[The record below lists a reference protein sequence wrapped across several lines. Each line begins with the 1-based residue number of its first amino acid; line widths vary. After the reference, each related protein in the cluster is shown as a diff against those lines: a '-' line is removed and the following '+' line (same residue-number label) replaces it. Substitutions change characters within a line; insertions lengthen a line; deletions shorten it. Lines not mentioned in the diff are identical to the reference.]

1 MFGRKKEQQIPEGCY
16 LIAGLGN
23 PGRQY
28 EATRHNIGFEVIDY
42 ISTEFGIKVN
52 KIKHKALIG
61 EGTLGGQRVILAK
74 PQTFMNLSGESVRE
88 IVDYYKIPPERVIV
102 VYDDISLPTGSIRIR
117 AKGSAGGHNG
127 MKSIIYQLQTD
138 EFARLRIGVGSP
150 PHEDYDL
157 ADYVLGHFGSDE
169 AEEIIDAVKTAP
181 DALICMMCDG
191 VDRAGA
197 TYNRGSGKS
206 GK

>member
-1 MFGRKKEQQIPEGCY
+1 MFGRKKAEAAMEGWF
-16 LIAGLGN
+16 LIVGLGN

-42 ISTEFGIKVN
+42 LSKEHKIKVN
-52 KIKHKALIG
+52 KIKFKALLG

-88 IVDYYKIPPERVIV
+88 ITSYYKIPAERTII

-138 EFARLRIGVGSP
+138 EFPRLRIGVGAP
-150 PHEDYDL
+150 QHENYDL
-157 ADYVLGHFGSDE
+157 ADYVLGHFGNGESED
-169 AEEIIDAVKTAP
+169 IINAVKTAP
-181 DALICMMCDG
+181 DALISMMCEGIDK
-191 VDRAGA
+191 AGA
-197 TYNRGSGKS
+197 KFNRGSGKP
-206 GK
+206 GN